1 MKMKLEYDLK
11 MALGTLYF
19 IKLTRGRRRRKNST
33 VYKTKLNFPR
43 EIEATE
49 CPKRI
54 TLLKFL
60 ENKSI

>member
-1 MKMKLEYDLK
+1 MKLEYDLK

-43 EIEATE
+43 EIYDATE
-49 CPKRI
+49 CPERI